1 MSDELNTPL
10 QGSPGIDPLSIP
22 DALGPVFKL
31 QLITLIS
38 HIGMIAQRA
47 SSAGQTAFSGQEEI
61 KSIKQI
67 VTVVERDYLSTA
79 RDAPQALLSS
89 LGIVTKLLI
98 DNNQVVGP
106 RETGWTA
113 ATGTENK
120 GSFDADQMFP
130 VSTPP
135 AQEEIQAIADALI
148 STRQRVLALEQMART
163 HGLIN

>member
-31 QLITLIS
+31 QLIALIN

-47 SSAGQTAFSGQEEI
+47 SRAGQTAFSGQEEI

-67 VTVVERDYLSTA
+67 VAVVERDYLSTA
-79 RDAPQALLSS
+79 RDTPQALLSS

-98 DNNQVVGP
+98 DNKQVVGP

-113 ATGTENK
+113 ATGTANK
-120 GSFDADQMFP
+120 GTFNADLTFP
-130 VSTPP
+130 VSDPP
-135 AQEEIQAIADALI
+135 TQSEIQAIANALVAERQRTKALEDAL
-148 STRQRVLALEQMART
+148 RA

>member
-47 SSAGQTAFSGQEEI
+47 SSAGQTAFSGQEDI
-61 KSIKQI
+61 KSIKQR
-67 VTVVERDYLSTA
+67 VAVVERDYLSTA
-79 RDAPQALLSS
+79 RDTPQALLSS

-113 ATGTENK
+113 ATGRANK
-120 GSFDADQMFP
+120 GTFNADLAFT
-130 VSTPP
+130 VSATYT
-135 AQEEIQAIADALI
+135 QSEIQAIAAALVAERQRTKALEDAL
-148 STRQRVLALEQMART
+148 RT

>member
-61 KSIKQI
+61 KSIKQRVAVI
-67 VTVVERDYLSTA
+67 ERDYLSTA
-79 RDAPQALLSS
+79 RDTPQALLSS

-98 DNNQVVGP
+98 DNKQVVGP
-106 RETGWTA
+106 RETGWAA
-113 ATGTENK
+113 ATGTAFIGAFN
-120 GSFDADQMFP
+120 ADQ
-130 VSTPP
+130 SYAAGATYSQ
-135 AQEEIQAIADALI
+135 AEIQALAAGLVKAQ
-148 STRQRVLALEQMART
+148 QRIKALEDMART
-163 HGLIN
+163 HGLID